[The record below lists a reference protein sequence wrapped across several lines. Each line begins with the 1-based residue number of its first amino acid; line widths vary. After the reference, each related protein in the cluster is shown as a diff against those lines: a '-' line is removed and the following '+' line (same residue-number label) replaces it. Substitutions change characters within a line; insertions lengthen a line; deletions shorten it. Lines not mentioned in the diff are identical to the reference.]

1 MVRDGFELFLRVMFR
16 TMKTDEI
23 REKYL
28 QFFQSK
34 GHRRCDSDVLVP
46 KDDASVLFTPAGM
59 NQFKDHFLGKVEL
72 EFTRATT
79 CQKCFRTGDIDNV
92 GRTAFHHTFFEM
104 LGNFSFGDYFKKD
117 AIHWAW
123 EFLTS
128 DQWLNI
134 DPERLFVTVYL
145 DDDEASD
152 IWHNEVGLPLD
163 RILRKDEDENF
174 WPASA
179 PSQGPN
185 GVCGPCS
192 EIYYRLDDGGE
203 VEIWNL
209 VFTQFN
215 RVGDPPNNLQPL
227 PNKNIDTGM
236 GLERIASV
244 LQNVPT
250 NYHIDSLL
258 PIVLRAGE
266 ICSAEYS
273 YDSDAGR
280 RLRRITDHV
289 RAATFAIHEN
299 VVPDNE
305 KQGYQIRLLLRRAI
319 LDGYQL
325 GLRQPALFELVPTIV
340 QQMSAGYPELS
351 DTQSNIQSEIRREE
365 EQYLRLLGKAVPFLE
380 NEMETLKSSG
390 ASTLSGS
397 VAFDWYQTDGVP
409 PELTSQMCERFDL
422 QFDHQGYNEAKLKH
436 AEDSGKGQKD
446 LFRTGPLEDLKA
458 ELQKT
463 DFLGYETS
471 ECQVTIKGIIFQ
483 DQRYSSFDQ
492 LDASVDEPVQVVL
505 DRSPFYAESGGQVG
519 DSGWLKSDNMRFEV
533 LDTKK
538 ASGLIVHNGVLR
550 EGKLEDD
557 LQITASVDF
566 DRRQAIER
574 AHSATH
580 ILHYALQQNVG
591 KDAQQRGS
599 KVEDDRLRFD
609 FKCDSA
615 IGADVLVKMEARVR
629 QAIADNDQVSIAELP
644 IAEARKAGAMMLFG
658 EKYPEVVRMVSI
670 GQYSK
675 ELCGGTHLDSIGDL
689 QAFEILGDESVSAG
703 TRRITA
709 ITGELA
715 AKYATQ
721 TLESLQTMAKKLG
734 VTTSGVVPALTSL
747 RDFVKELKKQVNQ
760 GAGIQTVWKAP
771 QSKGELDYAGSKAA
785 LQEVSRLFNAPAET
799 CVERLDALFE
809 EIESLRSQSTALAQA
824 SHWDADTLIQ
834 AAQDVGGVQV
844 IVMETAGA
852 NQNMMK
858 GWIDQIRKK
867 DQPAA
872 VFLASAQG
880 DFKVL
885 LVAGLSRDLVDK
897 GVSAGNWVKEVAPV
911 VGGGGGGKADL
922 AQAGGKE
929 PGKIK
934 QALESAIRYM
944 KTQLSV

>member
-1 MVRDGFELFLRVMFR
+1 MFR
-16 TMKTDEI
+16 IMKTDEI

-46 KDDASVLFTPAGM
+46 KDDPSVLFTPAGM

-72 EFTRATT
+72 EFSRATT

-128 DQWLNI
+128 QQWLNI
-134 DPERLFVTVYL
+134 DPTRLFVTVYL

-152 IWHNEVGLPLD
+152 IWHKEVGLPLD

-215 RVGDPPNNLQPL
+215 RVGDPPNNLHPL

-250 NYHIDSLL
+250 NYHIDSLF
-258 PIVLRAGE
+258 PIVLKAGE
-266 ICSAEYS
+266 ICGAQYA

-299 VVPDNE
+299 VVPANE

-325 GLRQPALFELVPTIV
+325 GLRQPALFDLVPTIV
-340 QQMSAGYPELS
+340 QQMAGGYPELG
-351 DTQSNIQSEIRREE
+351 DTQTNIQSEIRREE
-365 EQYLRLLGKAVPFLE
+365 DQYLRLLGKAVPFLE
-380 NEMETLKSSG
+380 GEMESLIAAGET
-390 ASTLSGS
+390 TLSGW

-409 PELTSQMCERFDL
+409 PELTEQMCERYQLVFDRV
-422 QFDHQGYNEAKLKH
+422 GYNQAKLQH

-446 LFRTGPLEDLKA
+446 LFASGPLEDLKA

-463 DFLGYETS
+463 EFLGYETS
-471 ECQVTIKGIIFQ
+471 ECQVKIKGVIFENK
-483 DQRYSSFDQ
+483 RYSTFQQ
-492 LDASVDEPVQVVL
+492 LNTSVDHPVQVVL

-519 DSGWLKSDNMRFEV
+519 DTGWLRTDNMKFEV
-533 LDTKK
+533 LETQK
-538 ASGLIVHNGVLR
+538 ASGLIVHHGVLR
-550 EGKLEDD
+550 EGQLEDD

-566 DRRQAIER
+566 ARRQAIER

-580 ILHYALQQNVG
+580 ILHYALQHNVG

-609 FKCDSA
+609 FKCEA
-615 IGADVLVKMEARVR
+615 PIGAQVLEKMEARVR
-629 QAIADNDQVSIAELP
+629 QAIQDNDTVGITELP

-658 EKYPEVVRMVSI
+658 EKYPELVRMVSI

-675 ELCGGTHLDSIGDL
+675 ELCGGTHLDSTGDL

-715 AKYATQ
+715 AKYAQQ
-721 TLESLQTMAKKLG
+721 TLETLQTLAKRLG
-734 VTTSGVVPALTSL
+734 VTTTGVVPALGSL
-747 RDFVKELKKQVNQ
+747 RDFVKELKKQVSQ
-760 GAGIQTVWKAP
+760 GSGNETSWKAP
-771 QSKGELDYAGSKAA
+771 QSKGELDYASSKSA
-785 LQEVSRLFNAPAET
+785 LQEVVRLFNAPAET
-799 CVERLDALFE
+799 CVQRVDALFE
-809 EIESLRSQSTALAQA
+809 EIDSLRIQLAALAEA

-834 AAQDVGGVQV
+834 SAHDVSGVQV

-858 GWIDQIRKK
+858 GWIDQIRKR

-880 DFKVL
+880 DSKVL

-934 QALESAIRYM
+934 QALEAAIGYM
-944 KTQLSV
+944 KSQLAV